1 MAVGFAGIETV
12 DASLVDFGYKGGADA
27 SFLKLSD
34 DIIRTVVAES
44 VIDFIGACIAVSGAD
59 HSQSKSILFGNTGN
73 LIEIYKLRLIGQ
85 ISGSEVKEEE
95 YRTADALL
103 PGLNECQIIVIIQY
117 GNRIRG
123 STTISSKS

>member
-1 MAVGFAGIETV
+1 MAVGLTGIETV
-12 DASLVDFGYKGGADA
+12 DAALVDFGYEGGADA
-27 SFLKLSD
+27 SLKKLTD
-34 DIIRTVVAES
+34 DIIGTVVAES
-44 VIDFIGACIAVSGAD
+44 VIDFTGSGFAVSGAG

-85 ISGSEVKEEE
+85 ISGSEVKEKE

-117 GNRIRG
+117 GN
-123 STTISSKS
+123 